1 MRRDE
6 TQLNKAI
13 ADAVELDR
21 RTVNRAMA
29 WSVPV
34 VMAAVAAPA
43 AAGSGYAQIGQ
54 PTVTAT
60 KTGGPTGKVEFV
72 LTFSNT
78 GTGQG
83 TVQVLTVTSSARND
97 EGGVY
102 LAGLPQTSVVGA
114 GGSAATGPIT
124 WDYQGK
130 TPKAATYTFTYTVD
144 EGRTT
149 GSVTFKI

>member
-6 TQLNKAI
+6 SRLNDAI
-13 ADAVELDR
+13 SDAVELDR

-43 AAGSGYAQIGQ
+43 ATGSQYPQIGV

-60 KTGGPTGKVEFV
+60 KTGGPTGKIQFV
-72 LTFSNT
+72 LTFTNT
-78 GTGQG
+78 GTGKG
-83 TVQVLTVTSSARND
+83 TVQVLTVTAPKD
-97 EGGVY
+97 AVGVY
-102 LAGLPQTSVVGA
+102 QSGLPQAVVVGP
-114 GGSAATGPIT
+114 GGSAATAPII

-130 TPKAATYTFTYTVD
+130 TPKATTYTFTYTVD
-144 EGRTT
+144 G
-149 GSVTFKI
+149 GAVQSVTFKG